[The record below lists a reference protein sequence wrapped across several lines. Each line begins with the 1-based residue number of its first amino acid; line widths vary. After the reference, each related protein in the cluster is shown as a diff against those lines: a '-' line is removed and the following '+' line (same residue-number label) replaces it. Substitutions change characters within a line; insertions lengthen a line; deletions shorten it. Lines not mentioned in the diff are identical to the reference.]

1 MATAQESWS
10 GLNPED
16 KKDAKERLK
25 IWPLDKDNV
34 KLLDEVHPK
43 SWPNRKDADPSLVY
57 DLIAIGAGAGGLVSS
72 RQVARR
78 GGKSA
83 MISAH
88 LAGGDCLNVG
98 CVPSKAL
105 IRCARMVRE
114 VRKAQTQPE
123 FGVRVGDVEV
133 DFAAIMKRMR
143 NLRAEIAP
151 IDGHER
157 GETIG
162 SDVYQGYGRFVDEN
176 TVEVTPPSGEEPIQL
191 KFKKAAICTG
201 GRATIPKGIPGLE
214 NAPYTTNETL
224 FNLTHLP
231 PRMVILG
238 SGVVALE
245 MAQVF
250 ATFGSKV
257 TVLVRSNSLFPKG
270 DVEAGPYLQKTLE
283 ESCNIEFLK
292 MAKITNVET
301 LSESEDE
308 EDLPL
313 MRLSI
318 DSDGNDVT
326 LDAECLLVATGRAPN
341 VENLNLE
348 AAGVEY
354 DAKRGILVD
363 DHARSIS
370 NPNVFSVGDCT
381 ADVPRLTH
389 MSGEM
394 AKVVVNNALFD
405 DDWKLSSLVVPACMY
420 TEPEFASVGDLSGG
434 DDVDIYSA
442 SLEHND
448 RAILD
453 GDKEGYVKIFCKKGT
468 GTIIGCTIIAGRAGE
483 LINEVTLAMKHGI
496 SLDGIGRNI
505 HCYPTTGE
513 SIMGC
518 GLQIINSK
526 WKLLK

>member
-1 MATAQESWS
+1 MASANSSDGQATWS
-10 GLNPED
+10 ASNPND
-16 KKDAKERLK
+16 SKDAKERLK
-25 IWPLDKDNV
+25 IWPLDDDNV

-43 SWPNRKDADPSLVY
+43 SWPNHKEIDPDMVY
-57 DLIAIGAGAGGLVSS
+57 DFIAIGAGAGGLVSS

-105 IRCARMVRE
+105 IRCAKMIRE
-114 VRKAQTQPE
+114 VRKAQTRPE
-123 FGVRVGDVEV
+123 FGVRVATVEV
-133 DFAAIMKRMR
+133 DFAAIMQRMR
-143 NLRAEIAP
+143 SLRAEIAP
-151 IDGHER
+151 VDGHEL

-162 SDVYQGYGRFVDEN
+162 TDVYQGFGRFVDEN

-214 NAPYTTNETL
+214 KAPYTTNETL
-224 FNLTHLP
+224 FNLSKLP

-250 ATFGSKV
+250 AAFGSKV
-257 TVLVRSNSLFPKG
+257 TVLVRSTSLFPRS
-270 DVEAGPYLQKTLE
+270 DAEAGPYLQKSLE
-283 ESCNIEFLK
+283 GPGLQFLK
-292 MAKITNVET
+292 MATIKNVET
-301 LSESEDE
+301 VKEAESE

-313 MRLSI
+313 MNISI
-318 DSDGNDVT
+318 DVDGKEVE
-326 LDAECLLVATGRAPN
+326 LEAECLLVAAGRSPN

-354 DAKRGILVD
+354 DGRQGILVD

-381 ADVPRLTH
+381 AGVPRLTH

-405 DDWKLSSLVVPACMY
+405 DDWKLSSLVV
-420 TEPEFASVGDLSGG
+420 
-434 DDVDIYSA
+434 
-442 SLEHND
+442 
-448 RAILD
+448 
-453 GDKEGYVKIFCKKGT
+453 
-468 GTIIGCTIIAGRAGE
+468 
-483 LINEVTLAMKHGI
+483 
-496 SLDGIGRNI
+496 
-505 HCYPTTGE
+505 
-513 SIMGC
+513 
-518 GLQIINSK
+518 
-526 WKLLK
+526 